1 MKKFASLLLAFA
13 MTVGMLTGCG
23 GGDNGTNS
31 TGEAPAQEVTVAI
44 ASTFATLDPA
54 LISTTHMT
62 HVYGNM
68 GSNFYRTDADG
79 VLQYDLGEKVE
90 KSEDGLTYTFTIKDG
105 LKWSDGEALTAEHFV
120 YGLKRAIG
128 YGPDN
133 AYNKKT
139 LVNFIAGA
147 EEAANAAMDVADMAN
162 VGVVALDNT
171 SFQVTLS
178 TPCPFFER
186 VFSANVTAP
195 MRPDFALEHDSSW
208 SVNGTYPTSGPMK
221 LESISPEEEAVL
233 VKNENYWDAANV
245 TLDKATF
252 VVMTDSTAQ
261 VNAFRTGDID
271 IAMSV
276 PAEVATNSQYEA
288 NLILPKKYIS
298 NYFVLLNSGP
308 KAQVEAIKDENVRK
322 ALALAIDK
330 NTMLSILGEK
340 ANTRLDGYIPY
351 GFEGTDGKD
360 FRDEKSYGEF
370 NLEKAK
376 ALMEAA
382 GYNENNHL
390 KFEYLYSNSQ
400 FHSDVAQ
407 LLQQMWAQI
416 YVDVE
421 VKAIEMG
428 VFYDYVDN
436 GDFTASRYGNNDST
450 DPMSYFQIFTTDSQI
465 AGCQAITD
473 PVLDQRVEEAY
484 QITDRDAYIAKLHEI
499 EDYFVNEKQYVIP
512 LFTQN
517 ALVLAQSNLE
527 GLWITVGGSPI
538 LTSVVVK

>member
-23 GGDNGTNS
+23 GDSGTSS

-44 ASTFATLDPA
+44 SSTFATLDPA
-54 LISTTHMT
+54 LISTTHMA

-68 GSNFYRTDADG
+68 GSNFYRTDANG
-79 VLQYDLGEKVE
+79 VLQYDLGESME
-90 KSEDGLTYTFTIKDG
+90 KSEDGLTYTFTIKEG
-105 LKWSDGEALTAEHFV
+105 LKWSDGEPLTAEHFV
-120 YGLKRAIG
+120 YGIKRAIG

-133 AYNKKT
+133 AYTKKN

-147 EEAANAAMDVADMAN
+147 EEAANAAMDVADMTN
-162 VGVVALDNT
+162 VGVTALDDT
-171 SFQVTLS
+171 TFQVTLS
-178 TPCPFFER
+178 TPCPYFER
-186 VFSANVTAP
+186 IFSGNVTSP

-208 SVNGTYPTSGPMK
+208 SVNGTYPSSGPMA

-233 VKNENYWDAANV
+233 VKNENYWDAENV
-245 TLDKATF
+245 TLEKATF

-276 PAEVATNSQYEA
+276 PSEVATNAEYES
-288 NLILPKKYIS
+288 NIVMPEKYVS
-298 NYFVLLNSGP
+298 NYFVLINSGP
-308 KAQVEAIKDENVRK
+308 KAQVEALKDENVRK

-330 NTMLSILGEK
+330 DTMLNILGGK
-340 ANTRLDGYIPY
+340 ANVRLDGYIPY
-351 GFEGTDGKD
+351 GFEGVDGND

-370 NLEKAK
+370 NLEEAK

-400 FHSDVAQ
+400 FHADVAQ
-407 LLQQMWAQI
+407 ILQQMWSQI

-421 VKAIEMG
+421 LKSIEMG
-428 VFYDYVDN
+428 VFYDYIDN
-436 GDFTASRYGNNDST
+436 GDFTTCRYANNDST
-450 DPMSYFQIFTTDSQI
+450 DPLSYFQLFTTDSQI
-465 AGCQAITD
+465 DGCQAITD
-473 PVLDQRVEEAY
+473 PVLDQMVEEAY
-484 QITDRDAYIAKLHEI
+484 QIIDHDEYIAKLHEI
-499 EDYFVNEKQYVIP
+499 EDYFVEEKQYVIP
-512 LFTQN
+512 LLTQN
-517 ALVLAQSNLE
+517 SVVLVQDGIE
-527 GLWITVGGSPI
+527 GLWLTVGGSPI
-538 LTSVVVK
+538 VYNISVK

>member
-23 GGDNGTNS
+23 GDSGTSS

-44 ASTFATLDPA
+44 SSTFATLDPA
-54 LISTTHMT
+54 LISTTHMA

-68 GSNFYRTDADG
+68 GSNFYRTDANG
-79 VLQYDLGEKVE
+79 VLQYDLGENME
-90 KSEDGLTYTFTIKDG
+90 KSEDGLTYTFTIKEG
-105 LKWSDGEALTAEHFV
+105 LKWSDGEPLTAEHFV
-120 YGLKRAIG
+120 YGIKRAIG

-133 AYNKKT
+133 AYTKKN

-147 EEAANAAMDVADMAN
+147 EEAANAAMDVADMTN
-162 VGVVALDNT
+162 VGVTALDDT
-171 SFQVTLS
+171 TFQVTLS
-178 TPCPFFER
+178 TPCPYFER
-186 VFSANVTAP
+186 IFSGNVTSP

-208 SVNGTYPTSGPMK
+208 SVNGTYPSSGPMV

-233 VKNENYWDAANV
+233 VKNENYWDAENV
-245 TLDKATF
+245 TLEKATF

-276 PAEVATNSQYEA
+276 PSEVATNAEYEP
-288 NLILPKKYIS
+288 NIVMPEKYVS
-298 NYFVLLNSGP
+298 NYFVLINSGP
-308 KAQVEAIKDENVRK
+308 KAQVEALKDENVRK

-330 NTMLSILGEK
+330 DTMLNILGGK
-340 ANTRLDGYIPY
+340 ANVRLDGYIPY
-351 GFEGTDGKD
+351 GFEGVDGND

-370 NLEKAK
+370 NLEEAK
-376 ALMEAA
+376 SLMEAA

-400 FHSDVAQ
+400 FHADVAQ
-407 LLQQMWAQI
+407 ILQQMWSQI

-421 VKAIEMG
+421 LKSIEMG

-436 GDFTASRYGNNDST
+436 GDFTTCRYANNDST
-450 DPMSYFQIFTTDSQI
+450 DPLSYFQLFTTDSQI
-465 AGCQAITD
+465 DGCQAITD
-473 PVLDQRVEEAY
+473 PVLDQMVEEAY
-484 QITDRDAYIAKLHEI
+484 QITDHDEYIAKLHEI
-499 EDYFVNEKQYVIP
+499 EDYFVEEKQYVIP
-512 LFTQN
+512 LLTQN
-517 ALVLAQSNLE
+517 SVVLVQDGIE
-527 GLWITVGGSPI
+527 GMWLTVTGSPMIYGITV
-538 LTSVVVK
+538 K

>member
-23 GGDNGTNS
+23 GDSGTSS

-44 ASTFATLDPA
+44 SSTFATLDPA
-54 LISTTHMT
+54 LISTTHMA

-68 GSNFYRTDADG
+68 GSNFYRTDANG
-79 VLQYDLGEKVE
+79 VLQYDLGENME
-90 KSEDGLTYTFTIKDG
+90 KSEDGLTYTFTIKEG
-105 LKWSDGEALTAEHFV
+105 LKWSDGEPLTAEHFV
-120 YGLKRAIG
+120 YGIKRAIG

-133 AYNKKT
+133 AYTKKN

-147 EEAANAAMDVADMAN
+147 EEAANAAMDVADMTN
-162 VGVVALDNT
+162 VGVTALDDT
-171 SFQVTLS
+171 TFQVTLS
-178 TPCPFFER
+178 TPCPYFER
-186 VFSANVTAP
+186 IFSGNVTSP

-208 SVNGTYPTSGPMK
+208 SVNGTYPSSGPMV

-233 VKNENYWDAANV
+233 VKNENYWDAENV
-245 TLDKATF
+245 TLEKATF

-276 PAEVATNSQYEA
+276 PSEVATNAEYEP
-288 NLILPKKYIS
+288 NIVMPEKYVS
-298 NYFVLLNSGP
+298 NYFVLINSGP
-308 KAQVEAIKDENVRK
+308 KAQVEALKDENVRK

-330 NTMLSILGEK
+330 DTMLNILGGK
-340 ANTRLDGYIPY
+340 ANVRLDGYIPY
-351 GFEGTDGKD
+351 GFEGVDGND

-370 NLEKAK
+370 NLEEAK
-376 ALMEAA
+376 SLMEAA

-400 FHSDVAQ
+400 FHADVAQ
-407 LLQQMWAQI
+407 ILQQMWSQI

-421 VKAIEMG
+421 LKSIEMG

-436 GDFTASRYGNNDST
+436 GDFATCRYANNDST
-450 DPMSYFQIFTTDSQI
+450 DPLSYFQLFTTDSQI
-465 AGCQAITD
+465 DGCQAITD
-473 PVLDQRVEEAY
+473 PVLDQMVEEAY
-484 QITDRDAYIAKLHEI
+484 QITDHDEYIAKLHEI
-499 EDYFVNEKQYVIP
+499 EDYFVEEKQYVIP
-512 LFTQN
+512 LLTQN
-517 ALVLAQSNLE
+517 SVVLVQDGIE
-527 GLWITVGGSPI
+527 GLWLTVGGSPI
-538 LTSVVVK
+538 VYNISVK

>member
-23 GGDNGTNS
+23 GDNGTSS

-44 ASTFATLDPA
+44 SSTFATLDPA
-54 LISTTHMT
+54 LISTTHMA

-79 VLQYDLGEKVE
+79 VLQYDLGESVE
-90 KSEDGLTYTFTIKDG
+90 KSEDGLTYTFTIKEG
-105 LKWSDGEALTAEHFV
+105 LKWSDGEPLTAEHFV

-133 AYNKKT
+133 AYTKKN

-147 EEAANAAMDVADMAN
+147 EEAANAAMDVADMTN
-162 VGVVALDNT
+162 VGVVALDDT
-171 SFQVTLS
+171 TFQVTLS
-178 TPCPFFER
+178 TPCPYFER
-186 VFSANVTAP
+186 IFSGNVTAP

-208 SVNGTYPTSGPMK
+208 SVNGTYPSSGPMK

-233 VKNENYWDAANV
+233 VKNENYWDAENV
-245 TLDKATF
+245 TLEKATF

-261 VNAFRTGDID
+261 LNAFRTGDID

-276 PAEVATNSQYEA
+276 PSEVATNSEYDA
-288 NLILPKKYIS
+288 NIVMPEKYIS
-298 NYFVLLNSGP
+298 NYFILVNSGP
-308 KAQVEAIKDENVRK
+308 KATVEALKDENVRK

-330 NTMLSILGEK
+330 DTMLNILGGK
-340 ANTRLDGYIPY
+340 ANVKLDGYVPY

-360 FRDEKSYGEF
+360 FREEKLYGEY
-370 NLEKAK
+370 NLEEAK

-390 KFEYLYSNSQ
+390 KFEYLYSNRQ
-400 FHSDVAQ
+400 FHADVAQ
-407 LLQQMWAQI
+407 ILQQMWAQI

-421 VKAIEMG
+421 LKAVEMG

-436 GDFTASRYGNNDST
+436 GDFTTCRYANNDAT
-450 DPMSYFQIFTTDSQI
+450 DPLSHFQLFTTASQI
-465 AGCQAITD
+465 DGCQAITD
-473 PVLDQRVEEAY
+473 PVLDQMVEEAY
-484 QITDRDAYIAKLHEI
+484 KITDHDEYIAKLHEI
-499 EDYFVNEKQYVIP
+499 EDYFLEEKQYVIP

-517 ALVLAQSNLE
+517 SVVLVQDGVE
-527 GLWITVGGSPI
+527 GLWLTVGGSPI
-538 LTSVVVK
+538 VYSITVK

>member
-23 GGDNGTNS
+23 GDSGTSS

-44 ASTFATLDPA
+44 SSTFATLDPA
-54 LISTTHMT
+54 LISTTHMA

-68 GSNFYRTDADG
+68 GSNFYRTDANG
-79 VLQYDLGEKVE
+79 VLQYDLGESME
-90 KSEDGLTYTFTIKDG
+90 KSEDGLTYTFTIKEG
-105 LKWSDGEALTAEHFV
+105 LKWSDGEPLTAEHFV
-120 YGLKRAIG
+120 YGIKRAIG

-133 AYNKKT
+133 AYTKKN

-147 EEAANAAMDVADMAN
+147 EEAANAAMDVADMTN
-162 VGVVALDNT
+162 VGVTALDDT
-171 SFQVTLS
+171 TFQVTLS
-178 TPCPFFER
+178 TPCPYFER
-186 VFSANVTAP
+186 IFSGNVTSP

-208 SVNGTYPTSGPMK
+208 SVNGTYPSSGPMA

-233 VKNENYWDAANV
+233 VKNENYWDAENV
-245 TLDKATF
+245 TLEKATF

-276 PAEVATNSQYEA
+276 PSEVATNAEYES
-288 NLILPKKYIS
+288 NIVMPEKYIS
-298 NYFVLLNSGP
+298 NYFVLINSGP
-308 KAQVEAIKDENVRK
+308 KAQVEALKDENVRK

-330 NTMLSILGEK
+330 DTMLNILGGK
-340 ANTRLDGYIPY
+340 ANVRLDGYIPY
-351 GFEGTDGKD
+351 GFEGVDGND

-370 NLEKAK
+370 NLEEAK

-400 FHSDVAQ
+400 FHADVAQ
-407 LLQQMWAQI
+407 ILQQMWSQI

-421 VKAIEMG
+421 LKSIEMG
-428 VFYDYVDN
+428 VFYDYIDN
-436 GDFTASRYGNNDST
+436 GDFTTCRYANNDST
-450 DPMSYFQIFTTDSQI
+450 DPLSYFQLFTTDSQI
-465 AGCQAITD
+465 DGCQAITD
-473 PVLDQRVEEAY
+473 PVLDQMVEEAY
-484 QITDRDAYIAKLHEI
+484 QIIDHDEYIAKLHEI
-499 EDYFVNEKQYVIP
+499 EDYFVEEKQYVIP
-512 LFTQN
+512 LLTQN
-517 ALVLAQSNLE
+517 SVVLVQDGIE
-527 GLWITVGGSPI
+527 GLWLTVGGSPI
-538 LTSVVVK
+538 VYNISVK

>member
-23 GGDNGTNS
+23 GDSGTSS

-44 ASTFATLDPA
+44 SSTFATLDPA
-54 LISTTHMT
+54 LISTTHMA

-68 GSNFYRTDADG
+68 GSNFYRTDANG
-79 VLQYDLGEKVE
+79 VLQYDLGESME
-90 KSEDGLTYTFTIKDG
+90 KSEDGLTYTFTIKEG
-105 LKWSDGEALTAEHFV
+105 LKWSDGEPLTAEHFV
-120 YGLKRAIG
+120 YGIKRAIG

-133 AYNKKT
+133 AYTKKN

-147 EEAANAAMDVADMAN
+147 EEAANAAMDVADMTN
-162 VGVVALDNT
+162 VGVTALDDT
-171 SFQVTLS
+171 TFQVTLS
-178 TPCPFFER
+178 TPCPYFER
-186 VFSANVTAP
+186 IFSGNVTSP

-208 SVNGTYPTSGPMK
+208 SVNGTYPSSGPMV

-233 VKNENYWDAANV
+233 VKNENYWDAENV
-245 TLDKATF
+245 TLEKATF

-276 PAEVATNSQYEA
+276 PSEVATNAEYES
-288 NLILPKKYIS
+288 NIVMPEKYIS
-298 NYFVLLNSGP
+298 NYFVLINSGP
-308 KAQVEAIKDENVRK
+308 KAQVEALKDENVRK

-330 NTMLSILGEK
+330 DTMLNILGGK
-340 ANTRLDGYIPY
+340 ANVRLDGYIPY
-351 GFEGTDGKD
+351 GFEGVDGND

-370 NLEKAK
+370 NLEEAK

-400 FHSDVAQ
+400 FHADVAQ
-407 LLQQMWAQI
+407 ILQQMWSQI

-421 VKAIEMG
+421 LKSIEMG
-428 VFYDYVDN
+428 VFYDYIDN
-436 GDFTASRYGNNDST
+436 GDFTTCRYANNGST
-450 DPMSYFQIFTTDSQI
+450 DPLSYFQLFTTDSQI
-465 AGCQAITD
+465 DGCQAITD
-473 PVLDQRVEEAY
+473 PVLDQMVEEAY
-484 QITDRDAYIAKLHEI
+484 QITDHDEYIAKLHEI
-499 EDYFVNEKQYVIP
+499 EDYFVEEKQYVIP
-512 LFTQN
+512 LLTQN
-517 ALVLAQSNLE
+517 SVVLVQDGIG
-527 GLWITVGGSPI
+527 GLWLTVGGSPI
-538 LTSVVVK
+538 VYNISVK

>member
-23 GGDNGTNS
+23 GDSGTSS

-44 ASTFATLDPA
+44 SSTFATLDPA
-54 LISTTHMT
+54 LISTTHMA

-68 GSNFYRTDADG
+68 GSNFYRTDANG
-79 VLQYDLGEKVE
+79 VLQYDLGENME
-90 KSEDGLTYTFTIKDG
+90 KSEDGLTYTFTIKEG
-105 LKWSDGEALTAEHFV
+105 LKWSDGEPLTAEHFV
-120 YGLKRAIG
+120 YGIKRAIG

-133 AYNKKT
+133 AYTKKN

-147 EEAANAAMDVADMAN
+147 EEAANAAMDVADMTN
-162 VGVVALDNT
+162 VGVTALDDT
-171 SFQVTLS
+171 TFQVTLS
-178 TPCPFFER
+178 TPCPYFER
-186 VFSANVTAP
+186 IFSGNVTSP

-208 SVNGTYPTSGPMK
+208 SVNGTYPSSGPMV

-233 VKNENYWDAANV
+233 VKNENYWDAENV
-245 TLDKATF
+245 TLEKATF

-276 PAEVATNSQYEA
+276 PSEVATNAEYEP
-288 NLILPKKYIS
+288 NIVMPEKYVS
-298 NYFVLLNSGP
+298 NYFVLINSGP
-308 KAQVEAIKDENVRK
+308 KAQVEALKDENVRK

-330 NTMLSILGEK
+330 DTMLNILGGK
-340 ANTRLDGYIPY
+340 ANVRLDGYIPY
-351 GFEGTDGKD
+351 GFEGVDGND

-370 NLEKAK
+370 NLEEAK
-376 ALMEAA
+376 SLMEAA

-400 FHSDVAQ
+400 FHADVAQ
-407 LLQQMWAQI
+407 ILQQMWSQI

-421 VKAIEMG
+421 LKSIEMG

-436 GDFTASRYGNNDST
+436 GDFTTCRYANNDST
-450 DPMSYFQIFTTDSQI
+450 DPLSYFQLFTTDSQI
-465 AGCQAITD
+465 DGCQAITD
-473 PVLDQRVEEAY
+473 PVLDQMVEEAY
-484 QITDRDAYIAKLHEI
+484 QITDHDEYIAKLHEI
-499 EDYFVNEKQYVIP
+499 EDYFVEEKQYVIP
-512 LFTQN
+512 LLTQN
-517 ALVLAQSNLE
+517 SVVLVQDGIE
-527 GLWITVGGSPI
+527 GLWLTVGGSPI
-538 LTSVVVK
+538 VYNISVK

>member
-23 GGDNGTNS
+23 GDSGTSS

-44 ASTFATLDPA
+44 SSTFATLDPA
-54 LISTTHMT
+54 LISTTHMA

-68 GSNFYRTDADG
+68 GSNFYRTDVNG
-79 VLQYDLGEKVE
+79 VLQYDLGENME
-90 KSEDGLTYTFTIKDG
+90 KSEDGLTYTFTIKEG
-105 LKWSDGEALTAEHFV
+105 LKWSDGEPLTAEHFV
-120 YGLKRAIG
+120 YGIKRAIG

-133 AYNKKT
+133 AYTKKN

-147 EEAANAAMDVADMAN
+147 EEAANAAMDVADMTN
-162 VGVVALDNT
+162 VGVTALDDT
-171 SFQVTLS
+171 TFQVTLS
-178 TPCPFFER
+178 TPCPYFER
-186 VFSANVTAP
+186 IFSGNVTSP

-208 SVNGTYPTSGPMK
+208 SVNGTYPSSGPMV

-233 VKNENYWDAANV
+233 VKNENYWDAENV
-245 TLDKATF
+245 TLEKATF

-276 PAEVATNSQYEA
+276 PSEVATNAEYES
-288 NLILPKKYIS
+288 NIVMPEKYVS
-298 NYFVLLNSGP
+298 NYFVLINSGP
-308 KAQVEAIKDENVRK
+308 KAQVEALKDENVRK

-330 NTMLSILGEK
+330 DTMLNILGGK
-340 ANTRLDGYIPY
+340 ANVRLDGYIPY
-351 GFEGTDGKD
+351 GFEGVDGND

-370 NLEKAK
+370 NLEEAK
-376 ALMEAA
+376 SLMEAA

-400 FHSDVAQ
+400 FHADVAQ
-407 LLQQMWAQI
+407 ILQQMWSQI

-421 VKAIEMG
+421 LKSIEMG

-436 GDFTASRYGNNDST
+436 GDFTTCRYANNDST
-450 DPMSYFQIFTTDSQI
+450 DPLSYFQLFTTDSQI
-465 AGCQAITD
+465 DGCQAITD
-473 PVLDQRVEEAY
+473 PVLDQMVEEAY
-484 QITDRDAYIAKLHEI
+484 QITDHDEYIAKLHEI
-499 EDYFVNEKQYVIP
+499 EDYFVEEKQYVIP
-512 LFTQN
+512 LLTQN
-517 ALVLAQSNLE
+517 SVVLVQDGIE
-527 GLWITVGGSPI
+527 GLWLTVGGSPI
-538 LTSVVVK
+538 VYNISVK

>member
-23 GGDNGTNS
+23 GDSGTSS

-44 ASTFATLDPA
+44 SSTFATLDPA
-54 LISTTHMT
+54 LISTTHMA

-68 GSNFYRTDADG
+68 GSNFYRTDANG
-79 VLQYDLGEKVE
+79 VLQYDLGESME
-90 KSEDGLTYTFTIKDG
+90 KSEDGLTYTFTIKEG
-105 LKWSDGEALTAEHFV
+105 LKWSDGEPLTAEHFV
-120 YGLKRAIG
+120 YGIKRAIG

-133 AYNKKT
+133 AYTKKN

-147 EEAANAAMDVADMAN
+147 EEAANAAMDVADMTN
-162 VGVVALDNT
+162 VGVTALDDT
-171 SFQVTLS
+171 TFQVTLS
-178 TPCPFFER
+178 TPCPYFER
-186 VFSANVTAP
+186 IFSSNVTSP

-208 SVNGTYPTSGPMK
+208 SVNGTYPSSGPMA

-233 VKNENYWDAANV
+233 VKNENYWDAENV
-245 TLDKATF
+245 TLEKATF

-276 PAEVATNSQYEA
+276 PSEVATNAEYES
-288 NLILPKKYIS
+288 NIVMPEKYVS
-298 NYFVLLNSGP
+298 NYFVLINSGP
-308 KAQVEAIKDENVRK
+308 KAQVEALKDENVRK

-330 NTMLSILGEK
+330 DTMLNILGGK
-340 ANTRLDGYIPY
+340 ANVRLDGYIPY
-351 GFEGTDGKD
+351 GFEGVDGND

-370 NLEKAK
+370 NLEEAK

-400 FHSDVAQ
+400 FHADVAQ
-407 LLQQMWAQI
+407 ILQQMWSQI

-421 VKAIEMG
+421 LKSIEMG
-428 VFYDYVDN
+428 VFYDYIDN
-436 GDFTASRYGNNDST
+436 GDFTTCRYANNDST
-450 DPMSYFQIFTTDSQI
+450 DPLSYFQLFTTDSQI
-465 AGCQAITD
+465 DGCQAITD
-473 PVLDQRVEEAY
+473 PVLDQMVEEAY
-484 QITDRDAYIAKLHEI
+484 QIIDHDEYIAKLHEI
-499 EDYFVNEKQYVIP
+499 EDYFVEEKQYVIP
-512 LFTQN
+512 LLTQN
-517 ALVLAQSNLE
+517 SVVLVQDGIE
-527 GLWITVGGSPI
+527 GLWLTVGGSPI
-538 LTSVVVK
+538 VYNISVK

>member
-23 GGDNGTNS
+23 GDSGTSS

-44 ASTFATLDPA
+44 SSTFATLDPA
-54 LISTTHMT
+54 LISTTHMA

-68 GSNFYRTDADG
+68 GSNFYRTDANG
-79 VLQYDLGEKVE
+79 VLQYDLGESME
-90 KSEDGLTYTFTIKDG
+90 KSEDGLTYTFTIKEG
-105 LKWSDGEALTAEHFV
+105 LKWSDGEPLTAEHFV
-120 YGLKRAIG
+120 YGIKRAIG

-133 AYNKKT
+133 AYTKKN

-147 EEAANAAMDVADMAN
+147 EEAANAAMDVADMTN
-162 VGVVALDNT
+162 VGVTALDDT
-171 SFQVTLS
+171 TFQVTLS
-178 TPCPFFER
+178 TPCPYFER
-186 VFSANVTAP
+186 IFLGNVTSP

-208 SVNGTYPTSGPMK
+208 SVNGIYPSSGPMV

-233 VKNENYWDAANV
+233 VKNENYWDAENV
-245 TLDKATF
+245 TLEKATF

-276 PAEVATNSQYEA
+276 PSEVATNAEYES
-288 NLILPKKYIS
+288 NIVMPEKYIS
-298 NYFVLLNSGP
+298 NYFVLINSGP
-308 KAQVEAIKDENVRK
+308 KAQVEALKDENVRK

-330 NTMLSILGEK
+330 DTMLNILGGK
-340 ANTRLDGYIPY
+340 ANVRLDGYIPY
-351 GFEGTDGKD
+351 GFEGVDGND

-370 NLEKAK
+370 NLEEAK

-400 FHSDVAQ
+400 FHADVAQ
-407 LLQQMWAQI
+407 ILQQMWSQI

-421 VKAIEMG
+421 LKSIEMG
-428 VFYDYVDN
+428 VFYDYIDN
-436 GDFTASRYGNNDST
+436 GDFTTCRYANNDST
-450 DPMSYFQIFTTDSQI
+450 DPLSYFQLFTTDSQI
-465 AGCQAITD
+465 DGCQAITD
-473 PVLDQRVEEAY
+473 PVLDQMVEEAY
-484 QITDRDAYIAKLHEI
+484 QITDHDEYIAKLHEI
-499 EDYFVNEKQYVIP
+499 EDYFVEEKQYVIP
-512 LFTQN
+512 LLTQN
-517 ALVLAQSNLE
+517 SVVLVQDGIE
-527 GLWITVGGSPI
+527 GLWLTVGGSPI
-538 LTSVVVK
+538 VYNISVK

>member
-23 GGDNGTNS
+23 GDSGTSS

-44 ASTFATLDPA
+44 SSTFATLDPA
-54 LISTTHMT
+54 LISTTHMA

-68 GSNFYRTDADG
+68 GSNFYRTDANG
-79 VLQYDLGEKVE
+79 VLQYDLGESME
-90 KSEDGLTYTFTIKDG
+90 KSEDGLTYTFTIKEG
-105 LKWSDGEALTAEHFV
+105 LKWSDGEPLTAEHFV
-120 YGLKRAIG
+120 YGIKRAIG

-133 AYNKKT
+133 AYTKKN

-147 EEAANAAMDVADMAN
+147 EEAANAAMDVADMTN
-162 VGVVALDNT
+162 VGVTALDDT
-171 SFQVTLS
+171 TFQVTLS
-178 TPCPFFER
+178 TPCPYFER
-186 VFSANVTAP
+186 IFSGNVTSP

-208 SVNGTYPTSGPMK
+208 SVNGTYPSSGPMV

-233 VKNENYWDAANV
+233 VKNENYWDAENV
-245 TLDKATF
+245 TLEKATF

-276 PAEVATNSQYEA
+276 PSEVATNAEYEP
-288 NLILPKKYIS
+288 NIVMPEKYVS
-298 NYFVLLNSGP
+298 NYFVLINSGP
-308 KAQVEAIKDENVRK
+308 KAQVEALKDENVRK

-330 NTMLSILGEK
+330 DTMLNILGGK
-340 ANTRLDGYIPY
+340 ANVRLDGYIPY
-351 GFEGTDGKD
+351 GFEGVDGND

-370 NLEKAK
+370 NLEEAK
-376 ALMEAA
+376 SLMEAA

-400 FHSDVAQ
+400 FHADVAQ
-407 LLQQMWAQI
+407 ILQQMWSQI

-421 VKAIEMG
+421 LKSIEMG

-436 GDFTASRYGNNDST
+436 GDFTTCRYANNDST
-450 DPMSYFQIFTTDSQI
+450 DPLSYFQLFTTDSQI
-465 AGCQAITD
+465 DGCQAITD
-473 PVLDQRVEEAY
+473 PVLDQMVEEAY
-484 QITDRDAYIAKLHEI
+484 QITDHDEYIAKLHEI
-499 EDYFVNEKQYVIP
+499 EDYFVEEKQYVIP
-512 LFTQN
+512 LLTQN
-517 ALVLAQSNLE
+517 SVVLVQDGIE
-527 GLWITVGGSPI
+527 GMWLTVGGSPI
-538 LTSVVVK
+538 VYNISVK

>member
-23 GGDNGTNS
+23 GDSGTSS

-44 ASTFATLDPA
+44 SSTFATLDPA
-54 LISTTHMT
+54 LISTTHMA

-68 GSNFYRTDADG
+68 GSNVYRTDANG
-79 VLQYDLGEKVE
+79 VLQYDLGESME
-90 KSEDGLTYTFTIKDG
+90 KSEDGLTYTFTIKEG
-105 LKWSDGEALTAEHFV
+105 LKWSDGEPLTAEHFV
-120 YGLKRAIG
+120 YGIKRAIG

-133 AYNKKT
+133 AYTKKN

-147 EEAANAAMDVADMAN
+147 EEAANAAMDVADMTN
-162 VGVVALDNT
+162 VGVTALDDT
-171 SFQVTLS
+171 TFQVTLS
-178 TPCPFFER
+178 TPCPYFER
-186 VFSANVTAP
+186 IFSSNVTSP

-208 SVNGTYPTSGPMK
+208 SVNGIYPSSGPMV

-233 VKNENYWDAANV
+233 VKNENYWDAENV
-245 TLDKATF
+245 TLEKATF

-276 PAEVATNSQYEA
+276 PSEVATNAEYES
-288 NLILPKKYIS
+288 NIVMPEKYVS
-298 NYFVLLNSGP
+298 NYFVLINSGP
-308 KAQVEAIKDENVRK
+308 KAQVEALKDENVRK

-330 NTMLSILGEK
+330 DTMLNILGGK
-340 ANTRLDGYIPY
+340 ANVRLDGYIPY
-351 GFEGTDGKD
+351 GFEGVDGND

-370 NLEKAK
+370 NLEEAK

-400 FHSDVAQ
+400 FHADVAQ
-407 LLQQMWAQI
+407 ILQQMWSQI

-421 VKAIEMG
+421 LKSIEMG
-428 VFYDYVDN
+428 VFYDYIDN
-436 GDFTASRYGNNDST
+436 GDFTTCRYANNDST
-450 DPMSYFQIFTTDSQI
+450 DPLSYFQLFTTDSQI
-465 AGCQAITD
+465 DGCQAITD
-473 PVLDQRVEEAY
+473 PVLDQMVEEAY
-484 QITDRDAYIAKLHEI
+484 QITDHDEYIAKLHEI
-499 EDYFVNEKQYVIP
+499 EDYFVEEKQYVIP
-512 LFTQN
+512 LLTQN
-517 ALVLAQSNLE
+517 SVVLVQDGIE
-527 GLWITVGGSPI
+527 GLWLTVGGSPI
-538 LTSVVVK
+538 VYNISVK

>member
-23 GGDNGTNS
+23 GDSGTSS

-44 ASTFATLDPA
+44 SSTFATLDPA
-54 LISTTHMT
+54 LISTTHMA

-68 GSNFYRTDADG
+68 GSNFYRTDANG
-79 VLQYDLGEKVE
+79 VLQYDLGESME
-90 KSEDGLTYTFTIKDG
+90 KSEDGLTYTFTIKEG
-105 LKWSDGEALTAEHFV
+105 LKWSDGEPLTAEHFV
-120 YGLKRAIG
+120 YGIKRAIG

-133 AYNKKT
+133 AYTKKN

-147 EEAANAAMDVADMAN
+147 EEAANAAMDVADMTN
-162 VGVVALDNT
+162 VGVTALDDT
-171 SFQVTLS
+171 TFQVTLC
-178 TPCPFFER
+178 TPCPYFER
-186 VFSANVTAP
+186 IFSGNVTSP

-208 SVNGTYPTSGPMK
+208 SVNGTYPSSGPMV

-233 VKNENYWDAANV
+233 VKNENYWDAENV
-245 TLDKATF
+245 TLEKATF

-276 PAEVATNSQYEA
+276 PSEVATNAEYES
-288 NLILPKKYIS
+288 NIVMPEKYIS
-298 NYFVLLNSGP
+298 NYFVLINSGP
-308 KAQVEAIKDENVRK
+308 KAQVEALKDENVRK

-330 NTMLSILGEK
+330 DTMLNILGGK
-340 ANTRLDGYIPY
+340 ANVRLDGYIPY
-351 GFEGTDGKD
+351 GFEGVDGND

-370 NLEKAK
+370 NLEEAK

-400 FHSDVAQ
+400 FHADVAQ
-407 LLQQMWAQI
+407 ILQQMWSQI

-421 VKAIEMG
+421 LKSIEMG
-428 VFYDYVDN
+428 VFYDYIDN
-436 GDFTASRYGNNDST
+436 GDFTTCRYANNDST
-450 DPMSYFQIFTTDSQI
+450 DPLSYFQLFTTDSQI
-465 AGCQAITD
+465 DGCQAITD
-473 PVLDQRVEEAY
+473 PVLDQMVEEAY
-484 QITDRDAYIAKLHEI
+484 QITDHDEYIAKLHEI
-499 EDYFVNEKQYVIP
+499 EDYFVEEKQYVIP
-512 LFTQN
+512 LLTQN
-517 ALVLAQSNLE
+517 SVVLVQDGIE
-527 GLWITVGGSPI
+527 GLWLTVGGSPI
-538 LTSVVVK
+538 VYNISVK

>member
-23 GGDNGTNS
+23 GDSGTSS

-44 ASTFATLDPA
+44 SSTFATLDPA
-54 LISTTHMT
+54 LISTTHMA

-68 GSNFYRTDADG
+68 GSNFYRTDANG
-79 VLQYDLGEKVE
+79 VLQYDLGENME
-90 KSEDGLTYTFTIKDG
+90 KSEDGLTYTFTIKEG
-105 LKWSDGEALTAEHFV
+105 LKWSDGEPLTAEHFV
-120 YGLKRAIG
+120 YGIKRAIG

-133 AYNKKT
+133 AYTKKN

-147 EEAANAAMDVADMAN
+147 EEAANAAMDVADMTN
-162 VGVVALDNT
+162 VGVTALDDT
-171 SFQVTLS
+171 TFQVTLS
-178 TPCPFFER
+178 TPCPYFER
-186 VFSANVTAP
+186 IFSGNVTSP

-208 SVNGTYPTSGPMK
+208 SVNGTYPSSGPMA

-233 VKNENYWDAANV
+233 VKNENYWDAENV
-245 TLDKATF
+245 TLEKATF

-276 PAEVATNSQYEA
+276 PSEVATNAEYES
-288 NLILPKKYIS
+288 NIVMPEKYVS
-298 NYFVLLNSGP
+298 NYFVLINSGP
-308 KAQVEAIKDENVRK
+308 KAQVEALKDENVRK

-330 NTMLSILGEK
+330 DTMLNILGGK
-340 ANTRLDGYIPY
+340 ANVRLDGYIPY
-351 GFEGTDGKD
+351 GFEGVDGND

-370 NLEKAK
+370 NLEEAK

-400 FHSDVAQ
+400 FHADVAQ
-407 LLQQMWAQI
+407 ILQQMWSQI

-421 VKAIEMG
+421 LKSIEMG
-428 VFYDYVDN
+428 VFYDYIDN
-436 GDFTASRYGNNDST
+436 GDFTTCRYANNDST
-450 DPMSYFQIFTTDSQI
+450 DPLSYFQLFTTDSQI
-465 AGCQAITD
+465 DGCQAITD
-473 PVLDQRVEEAY
+473 PVLDQMVEEAY
-484 QITDRDAYIAKLHEI
+484 QIIDHDEYIAKLHEI
-499 EDYFVNEKQYVIP
+499 EDYFVEEKQYVIP
-512 LFTQN
+512 LLTQN
-517 ALVLAQSNLE
+517 SVVLVQDGIE
-527 GLWITVGGSPI
+527 GLWLTVGGSPI
-538 LTSVVVK
+538 VYNISVK

>member
-23 GGDNGTNS
+23 GDSGTSS

-44 ASTFATLDPA
+44 SSTFATLDPA
-54 LISTTHMT
+54 LISTTHMA

-68 GSNFYRTDADG
+68 GSNFYRTDANG
-79 VLQYDLGEKVE
+79 VLQYDLGESME
-90 KSEDGLTYTFTIKDG
+90 KSEDGLTYTFTIKEG
-105 LKWSDGEALTAEHFV
+105 LKWSDGEPLTAEHFV
-120 YGLKRAIG
+120 YGIKRAIG

-133 AYNKKT
+133 AYTKKN

-147 EEAANAAMDVADMAN
+147 EEAANAAMDVADMTN
-162 VGVVALDNT
+162 VGVTALDDT
-171 SFQVTLS
+171 TFQVTLS
-178 TPCPFFER
+178 TPCPYFER
-186 VFSANVTAP
+186 IFSGNVTSP

-208 SVNGTYPTSGPMK
+208 SVNGTYPSSGPMA

-233 VKNENYWDAANV
+233 VKNENYWDAENV
-245 TLDKATF
+245 TLEKATF

-276 PAEVATNSQYEA
+276 PSEVATNAEYES
-288 NLILPKKYIS
+288 NIVMPEKYVS
-298 NYFVLLNSGP
+298 NYFVLINSGP
-308 KAQVEAIKDENVRK
+308 KAQVEALKDDNVRK

-330 NTMLSILGEK
+330 DTMLNILGGK
-340 ANTRLDGYIPY
+340 ANVRLDGYIPY
-351 GFEGTDGKD
+351 GFEGVDGND

-370 NLEKAK
+370 NLEEAK

-400 FHSDVAQ
+400 FHADVAQ
-407 LLQQMWAQI
+407 ILQQMWSQI

-421 VKAIEMG
+421 LKSIEMG
-428 VFYDYVDN
+428 VFYDYIDN
-436 GDFTASRYGNNDST
+436 GDFTTCRYANNDST
-450 DPMSYFQIFTTDSQI
+450 DPLSYFQLFTTDSQI
-465 AGCQAITD
+465 DGCQAITD
-473 PVLDQRVEEAY
+473 PVLDQMVEEAY
-484 QITDRDAYIAKLHEI
+484 QIIDHDEYIAKLHEI
-499 EDYFVNEKQYVIP
+499 EDYFVEEKQYVIP
-512 LFTQN
+512 LLTQN
-517 ALVLAQSNLE
+517 SVVLVQDGIE
-527 GLWITVGGSPI
+527 GLWLTVGGSPI
-538 LTSVVVK
+538 VYNISVK

>member
-23 GGDNGTNS
+23 GDSGTSS

-44 ASTFATLDPA
+44 SSTFATLDPA
-54 LISTTHMT
+54 LISTTHMA

-68 GSNFYRTDADG
+68 GSNFYRTDANG
-79 VLQYDLGEKVE
+79 VLQYDLGENME
-90 KSEDGLTYTFTIKDG
+90 KSEDGLTYTFTIKEG
-105 LKWSDGEALTAEHFV
+105 LKWSDGEPLTAEHFV
-120 YGLKRAIG
+120 YGIKRAIG

-133 AYNKKT
+133 AYTKKN

-147 EEAANAAMDVADMAN
+147 EEAANAAMDVADMTN
-162 VGVVALDNT
+162 VGVTALDDT
-171 SFQVTLS
+171 TFQVTLS
-178 TPCPFFER
+178 TPCPYFER
-186 VFSANVTAP
+186 IFSGNVTSP

-208 SVNGTYPTSGPMK
+208 SVNGTYPSSGPMV

-233 VKNENYWDAANV
+233 VKNENYWDAENV
-245 TLDKATF
+245 TLEKATF

-276 PAEVATNSQYEA
+276 PSEVATNAEYES
-288 NLILPKKYIS
+288 NIVMPEKYVS
-298 NYFVLLNSGP
+298 NYFVLINSGP
-308 KAQVEAIKDENVRK
+308 KAQVEALKDENVRK

-330 NTMLSILGEK
+330 DTMLNILGGK
-340 ANTRLDGYIPY
+340 ANVRLDGYIPY
-351 GFEGTDGKD
+351 GFEGVDGND

-370 NLEKAK
+370 NLEEAK
-376 ALMEAA
+376 SLMEAA

-400 FHSDVAQ
+400 FHADVAQ
-407 LLQQMWAQI
+407 ILQQMWSQI

-421 VKAIEMG
+421 LKSIEMG

-436 GDFTASRYGNNDST
+436 GDFTTCRYANNDST
-450 DPMSYFQIFTTDSQI
+450 DPLSYFQLFTTDSQI
-465 AGCQAITD
+465 DACQAITD
-473 PVLDQRVEEAY
+473 PVLDQMVEEAY
-484 QITDRDAYIAKLHEI
+484 QITDHDEYIAKLHEI
-499 EDYFVNEKQYVIP
+499 EDYFVEEKQYVIP
-512 LFTQN
+512 LLTQN
-517 ALVLAQSNLE
+517 SVVLVQDGIE
-527 GLWITVGGSPI
+527 GLWLTVGGSPI
-538 LTSVVVK
+538 VYNISVK

>member
-23 GGDNGTNS
+23 GDSGTSS

-44 ASTFATLDPA
+44 SSTFATLDPA
-54 LISTTHMT
+54 LISTTHMA

-68 GSNFYRTDADG
+68 GSNFYRTDANG
-79 VLQYDLGEKVE
+79 VLQYDLGENME
-90 KSEDGLTYTFTIKDG
+90 KSEDGLTYTFTIKEG
-105 LKWSDGEALTAEHFV
+105 LKWSDGEPLTAEHFV
-120 YGLKRAIG
+120 YGIKRAIG

-133 AYNKKT
+133 AYTKKN

-147 EEAANAAMDVADMAN
+147 EEAANAAMDVADMTN
-162 VGVVALDNT
+162 VGVTALDDT
-171 SFQVTLS
+171 TFQVTLS
-178 TPCPFFER
+178 TPCPYFER
-186 VFSANVTAP
+186 IFSGNVTSP

-208 SVNGTYPTSGPMK
+208 SVNGTYPSSGPMA

-233 VKNENYWDAANV
+233 VKNENYWDAENV
-245 TLDKATF
+245 TLEKATF

-276 PAEVATNSQYEA
+276 PSEVATNAEYEP
-288 NLILPKKYIS
+288 NIVMPEKYVS
-298 NYFVLLNSGP
+298 NYFVLINSGP
-308 KAQVEAIKDENVRK
+308 KAQVEALKDENVRK

-330 NTMLSILGEK
+330 DTMLNILGGK
-340 ANTRLDGYIPY
+340 ANVRLDGYIPY
-351 GFEGTDGKD
+351 GFEGVDGND

-370 NLEKAK
+370 NLEEAK
-376 ALMEAA
+376 SLMEAA

-400 FHSDVAQ
+400 FHADVAQ
-407 LLQQMWAQI
+407 ILQQMWSQI

-421 VKAIEMG
+421 LKSIEMG

-436 GDFTASRYGNNDST
+436 GDFTTCRYANNDST
-450 DPMSYFQIFTTDSQI
+450 DPLSYFQLFTTDSQI
-465 AGCQAITD
+465 DGCQAITD
-473 PVLDQRVEEAY
+473 PVLDQMVEEAY
-484 QITDRDAYIAKLHEI
+484 QITDHDEYIAKLHEI
-499 EDYFVNEKQYVIP
+499 EDYFVEEKQYVIP
-512 LFTQN
+512 LLTQN
-517 ALVLAQSNLE
+517 SVVLVQDGIE
-527 GLWITVGGSPI
+527 GMWLTVTGSPMIYGITV
-538 LTSVVVK
+538 K

>member
-23 GGDNGTNS
+23 GDSGTSS

-44 ASTFATLDPA
+44 SSTFATLDPA
-54 LISTTHMT
+54 LISTTHMA

-68 GSNFYRTDADG
+68 GSNFYRTDANG
-79 VLQYDLGEKVE
+79 VLQYDLGESME
-90 KSEDGLTYTFTIKDG
+90 KSEDGLTYTFTIKEG
-105 LKWSDGEALTAEHFV
+105 LKWSDGEPLTAEHFV
-120 YGLKRAIG
+120 YGIKRAIG

-133 AYNKKT
+133 AYTKKN

-147 EEAANAAMDVADMAN
+147 EEAANAAMDVADMTN
-162 VGVVALDNT
+162 VGVVALDDT
-171 SFQVTLS
+171 TFQVTLS
-178 TPCPFFER
+178 TPCPYFER
-186 VFSANVTAP
+186 IFSGNVTSP

-208 SVNGTYPTSGPMK
+208 SVNGTYPSSGPMV

-233 VKNENYWDAANV
+233 VKNENYWDAENV
-245 TLDKATF
+245 TLEKATF

-276 PAEVATNSQYEA
+276 PSEVATNAEYES
-288 NLILPKKYIS
+288 NIVMPEKYVS
-298 NYFVLLNSGP
+298 NYFVLINSGP
-308 KAQVEAIKDENVRK
+308 KAQVEALKDENVRK

-330 NTMLSILGEK
+330 DTMLNILGGK
-340 ANTRLDGYIPY
+340 ANVRLDGYIPY
-351 GFEGTDGKD
+351 GFEGVDGND

-370 NLEKAK
+370 NLEEAK

-400 FHSDVAQ
+400 FHADVAQ
-407 LLQQMWAQI
+407 ILQQMWSQI

-421 VKAIEMG
+421 LKSIEMG

-436 GDFTASRYGNNDST
+436 GDFTTCRYANNDST
-450 DPMSYFQIFTTDSQI
+450 DSLSYFQLFTTDSQI
-465 AGCQAITD
+465 DGCQAITD
-473 PVLDQRVEEAY
+473 PVLDQMVEEAY
-484 QITDRDAYIAKLHEI
+484 LITDHDEYIAKLHEI
-499 EDYFVNEKQYVIP
+499 EDYFVEEKQYVIP
-512 LFTQN
+512 LLTQN
-517 ALVLAQSNLE
+517 SVVLVQDGIE
-527 GLWITVGGSPI
+527 GLWLTVGGSPI
-538 LTSVVVK
+538 VYNISVK